1 MLKINLIP
9 KQYYEKLAV
18 RKMIALFSGLFALVV
33 VAIVGAFAFL
43 LISQGRAE
51 DEIARLEPI
60 AQQTEQFRQEAQQER
75 AKIKPTQDKIQ
86 YIESVMEYNTAHVP
100 IMEEIARYTY
110 KNISYSSVVIN
121 GPAVTIQ
128 GAAPSI
134 VDLGRYLLG
143 LYRAQHL
150 FSSISISGPPGYP
163 PGGDSGQQA
172 VSQADRP
179 GVTFTV
185 NATLRNPVTAPAAPG
200 AAPAGGDANA
210 MGMGGDA
217 GAMPPPVD
225 AGPPAGGAG
234 DDMGM
239 E

>member
-18 RKMIALFSGLFALVV
+18 KKMMALFGGLFALVV
-33 VAIVGAFAFL
+33 LAIVGAFAYL
-43 LISQGRAE
+43 LISTSRAE

-75 AKIKPTQDKIQ
+75 AKIKPTQDKIE
-86 YIESVMEYNTAHVP
+86 YIQKIMEYNTAHVP

-110 KNISYSSVVIN
+110 KNISYSSVAIN

-185 NATLRNPVTAPAAPG
+185 NATLREPVSPPAAPG
-200 AAPAGGDANA
+200 GTPAGGDPNAA

-217 GAMPPPVD
+217 GAIPPVD
-225 AGPPAGGAG
+225 AGPPAGG
-234 DDMGM
+234 DDAGM